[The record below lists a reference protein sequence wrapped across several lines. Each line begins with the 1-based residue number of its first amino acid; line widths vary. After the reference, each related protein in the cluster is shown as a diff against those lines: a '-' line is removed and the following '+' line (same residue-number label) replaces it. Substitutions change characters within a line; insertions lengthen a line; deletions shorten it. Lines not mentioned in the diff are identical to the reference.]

1 MFSMV
6 CSIITLLA
14 AIALDPH
21 YVDTQLSICRSAIRR
36 VRQKFMQDLGRLQRE
51 AELSS
56 DEQHHLAQSLQ
67 SRIDSAIAEVD
78 TLAESKVQE
87 LTSL

>member
-1 MFSMV
+1 
-6 CSIITLLA
+6 
-14 AIALDPH
+14 
-21 YVDTQLSICRSAIRR
+21 
-36 VRQKFMQDLGRLQRE
+36 MQDLARLQRE

-67 SRIDSAIAEVD
+67 SEIDKAVAEVD

-87 LTSL
+87 LTSP